1 MKRLVLALSSL
12 TLIACG
18 GGASTQVKKSES
30 GSAAS
35 GFEVK
40 APSGGSIVD
49 RLLVM
54 QESFFAL
61 IASSQ
66 TSDEAAAKIDA
77 YCTEHQQAVHATL
90 AEQQAHMDNEDMAV
104 EFQQRSEGLMKRAE
118 ELYSNMPNIME
129 DGKVIE
135 AMDRCKPQG

>member
-18 GGASTQVKKSES
+18 GG
-30 GSAAS
+30 GS
-35 GFEVK
+35 GFQVK
-40 APSGGSIVD
+40 APSQGSVVD
-49 RLLVM
+49 RLMTM

-61 IASSQ
+61 IAGSK

-77 YCTEHQQAVHATL
+77 YCTENQQAVHATL
-90 AEQQAHMDNEDMAV
+90 AEQQANMENEEMAA
-104 EFQQRSEGLMKRAE
+104 EFQNRSMKLQQRAE
-118 ELYSNMPNIME
+118 KLYSNMPNLME

-135 AMDRCKPQG
+135 AMDRCRPQD